1 MNDTQLDAFIKE
13 KATETGI
20 DETVLKSAIVE
31 KKKCFKE
38 KKTLQQRKESQTNH
52 RYY

>member
-1 MNDTQLDAFIKE
+1 MLLLKK

-31 KKKCFKE
+31 KKRNAL
-38 KKTLQQRKESQTNH
+38 KKNPLQQRKELNQL
-52 RYY
+52 